1 MPQDFDGAINR
12 NQIGMQMNTSD
23 MQAEIKE
30 LNLTYLILAQHM
42 IHEDKTAA
50 IFRLGISQQSA
61 DILSDLT
68 SSQVLRMASSNVLL
82 CRMRCDS
89 KLILERLANHGRD
102 GTMPQSHAA
111 ILLAGMPAEEM
122 V

>member
-1 MPQDFDGAINR
+1 M
-12 NQIGMQMNTSD
+12 MNTSD

-30 LNLTYLILAQHM
+30 LNLTYLMLAQHM
-42 IHEDKTAA
+42 IHEDKAA
-50 IFRLGISQQSA
+50 AVYRLGISQQSA
-61 DILSDLT
+61 DILGDLT
-68 SSQVLRMASSNVLL
+68 ASQVLRMAGANVLL

-89 KLILERLANHGRD
+89 RLILEQLANHGKD
-102 GTMPQSHAA
+102 SSMPQSHAA